1 MRKSLIKK
9 MAVGKGFVTIAPMTQ
24 LEEFISQSSQFADK
38 AISVAVCDLQ
48 TQKEILINADEM
60 MHPASTMKVPV
71 MMEVFRQAQ
80 VGLLALDERLEIFNS
95 FKSIVDGS
103 EFSLEIADDSELTL
117 YKRVGE
123 TESIRELTRL
133 MIVRSS
139 NLATNLLMEKVG
151 AARVDAF
158 IKELGITD
166 MTVIRG
172 LEDKKAYQLNINNSA
187 SARSS
192 TYMMRLIAE
201 GKVVSKEACAE
212 MIQIML
218 GQEFNESIPALLPSS
233 AKVAHKTGWT
243 GSFFHDTGIV
253 FPRNRKPY
261 AISIFTHGFPEEHE
275 NEAHNCMAQI
285 SKIIYDEIA

>member
-1 MRKSLIKK
+1 MSR
-9 MAVGKGFVTIAPMTQ
+9 
-24 LEEFISQSSQFADK
+24 LEAYISQFK
-38 AISVAVCDLQ
+38 EKTISLAVSDLH
-48 TQKEILINADEM
+48 TQSEILVNADEM

-80 VGLLALDERLEIFNS
+80 EKIISLDDRLEIFNS

-117 YKRVGE
+117 YQRIGE

-151 AARVDAF
+151 TARVDAF
-158 IKELGITD
+158 IKELGIAD
-166 MTVIRG
+166 MAVIRG
-172 LEDKKAYQLNINNSA
+172 LEDKKVYQLNINNSA

-192 TYMMRLIAE
+192 THMMRLIAE
-201 GKVVSKEACAE
+201 GKVVSKEACDE

-233 AKVAHKTGWT
+233 VKVAHKTGWT

-253 FPRNRKPY
+253 FSHPQDRKPY
-261 AISIFTHGFPEEHE
+261 AISLFTHGFPEENE

-285 SKIIYDEIA
+285 SKIIYEEII

>member
-1 MRKSLIKK
+1 
-9 MAVGKGFVTIAPMTQ
+9 MTQ
-24 LEEFISQSSQFADK
+24 LEEFISKFKDK
-38 AISVAVCDLQ
+38 SISVAVCDLH
-48 TQKEILINADEM
+48 TQKEILIHADEM
-60 MHPASTMKVPV
+60 MHPASTMKAPV

-80 VGLLALDERLEIFNS
+80 AGLLSLDERLEIFNS

-103 EFSLEIADDSELTL
+103 EFSLDAADDSELTL

-133 MIVRSS
+133 MIARSS

-151 AARVDAF
+151 IA
-158 IKELGITD
+158 D

-187 SARSS
+187 SAHSS
-192 TYMMRLIAE
+192 TYMMRVIAE
-201 GKVVSKEACAE
+201 GKVVSKEACDE

-218 GQEFNESIPALLPSS
+218 AQEFNESIPALLPSS
-233 AKVAHKTGWT
+233 VKVAHKTGWT

-253 FPRNRKPY
+253 FPQSRKPY
-261 AISIFTHGFPEEHE
+261 VISIFTHGFPEGDESQ
-275 NEAHNCMAQI
+275 AHNCMAQI
-285 SKIIYDEIA
+285 SKIIYDEIV